1 MEINCI
7 EEFNSNNNYRGIN
20 FIYDKVNY
28 ELNASL
34 YSNALMLFILYNG
47 KISQMYELNLDI
59 EEEQEKNEYNY
70 FCGND
75 EDNIKDIDIAE
86 CILGKRGNEQ
96 INFFANFIMTY
107 IKDIILKINS
117 KINKIVFALNLD
129 ENLIKNIE
137 NNSNKVKEFIN
148 IVKDNIEKIFRI
160 SKDT

>member
-1 MEINCI
+1 MDQNII
-7 EEFNSNNNYRGIN
+7 EEFPSSNNYKSITFNYNNI
-20 FIYDKVNY
+20 NY
-28 ELNASL
+28 EINASL
-34 YSNALMLFILYNG
+34 YSNAIMIFICFNG
-47 KISQMYELNLDI
+47 KVSKMYELNLDI

-96 INFFANFIMTY
+96 INFIANFIMTY

-117 KINKIVFALNLD
+117 KINKIVLALNLD

-160 SKDT
+160 SKDN